1 MRLTL
6 AADDR
11 EYPRLREFMDSA
23 CQQAGCSPG
32 QRTRVQLVV
41 EELFSNTVKYGRRGA
56 APASVTVTVDFEGR
70 HPMTVHYEDGRA
82 GARRLQP
89 SETDDDFKRTV
100 TSRRVGGLGIV
111 LVGNWAQDG
120 LLVVRRQEPRHVLGR
135 TRHSVA
141 QEAGHVVEPVSTIA
155 AAVTAD

>member
-1 MRLTL
+1 MHLTI

-32 QRTRVQLVV
+32 QATRVQLVV
-41 EELFSNTVKYGRRGA
+41 EELFSNTVKYGRRGE

-70 HPMTVHYEDGRA
+70 HPMTVHYEDDAPKHDAFG
-82 GARRLQP
+82 QP
-89 SETDDDFKRTV
+89 ETDEDFKRTV

-111 LVGNWAQDG
+111 LV
-120 LLVVRRQEPRHVLGR
+120 RELGKDVSYSWSGGKNR
-135 TRHSVA
+135 VSFSVA
-141 QEAGHVVEPVSTIA
+141 LDTPWPRRL
-155 AAVTAD
+155 DK